1 MTLGIQPFN
10 CTIKFILLLIIGLF
24 SQLVLAQDDSEIIT
38 IQIGQSEILEYLV
51 PVKRISIS
59 DPQIADAT
67 VTSPKQILLNGKS
80 VGNASLIIWDERENY
95 TKYKIMV
102 QNEVSLYKI
111 RLQVRFVEVKRSA
124 LKEFGINFLI
134 TNQKIE
140 NDIINFG
147 SYAGKVT
154 SPDIPLPL
162 GEGVDFFLGIPTQNF
177 QAVIQALEEKGIL
190 TTLAKPNMSAVDGEK
205 ASFLAGGEF
214 PVPIAQGGI
223 GGQQTVT
230 IQWKEFGVALDF
242 VPRVLDSKHI
252 NIKLTTE
259 VSSLDFDN
267 GVVLSGFQVP
277 ALISRKSETTIE
289 LEDGEH
295 FIIGGLISSEM
306 AKSISRTPFIGSI
319 PIIGALFRSTHF
331 LNNESELIV
340 MVTPNIVKSFSEI
353 LSEN

>member
-1 MTLGIQPFN
+1 MTLGIQHCN
-10 CTIKFILLLIIGLF
+10 MKLILLLIIGLS
-24 SQLVLAQDDSEIIT
+24 SQLVFTQDNSEII
-38 IQIGQSEILEYLV
+38 ILQIGQSEILEYLV

-67 VTSPKQILLNGKS
+67 VTSPRQILINGKS
-80 VGNASLIIWDERENY
+80 IGNASLIVWDEKENY

-102 QNEVSLYKI
+102 QNEASPYKV
-111 RLQVRFVEVKRSA
+111 RLQVRFVEVKQSA
-124 LKEFGINFLI
+124 LKEFGVNFLI
-134 TNQKIE
+134 TNQE
-140 NDIINFG
+140 VGDDIFNFG

-154 SPDIPLPL
+154 SPNIPLVL
-162 GEGVDFFLGIPTQNF
+162 GETVDFFLGIPTQNF
-177 QAVIQALEEKGIL
+177 QAVIQVLEEKGIL
-190 TTLAKPNMSAVDGEK
+190 TTLAKPNISAVDGEK

-214 PVPIAQGGI
+214 PVPIAQGGM

-267 GVVLSGFQVP
+267 GVTLSGFQVP

-306 AKSISRTPFIGSI
+306 AKAVSKTPFIGSI

-340 MVTPNIVKSFSEI
+340 MVTPNIVKSFNEI

>member
-1 MTLGIQPFN
+1 MTLGIQHCN
-10 CTIKFILLLIIGLF
+10 MKLILLLIIGL
-24 SQLVLAQDDSEIIT
+24 SSKLVFAQDNSEIIT
-38 IQIGQSEILEYLV
+38 LQIGQSEILEYLA

-67 VTSPKQILLNGKS
+67 VTSPRQILLNGKS
-80 VGNASLIIWDERENY
+80 IGNASLIIWDERENY
-95 TKYKIMV
+95 TIYKIMV
-102 QNEVSLYKI
+102 QNAASPYKV

-124 LKEFGINFLI
+124 LKEFGVNFLI
-134 TNQKIE
+134 TNQE
-140 NDIINFG
+140 VGNDIINFG

-154 SPDIPLPL
+154 SPSIPLAL
-162 GEGVDFFLGIPTQNF
+162 GETVDFFLGIPTQNF
-177 QAVIQALEEKGIL
+177 QAVIQALEENGIL
-190 TTLAKPNMSAVDGEK
+190 TTLAKPNISAVDGEK

-230 IQWKEFGVALDF
+230 IQWKEFGVGLDF
-242 VPRVLDSKHI
+242 IPRVLDSKHI

-267 GVVLSGFQVP
+267 GVVLSGFQIP

-306 AKSISRTPFIGSI
+306 ARAVSKTPFIGSI
-319 PIIGALFRSTHF
+319 PIIGVLFRSTHF

-340 MVTPNIVKSFSEI
+340 MVTPDIVKSYNESLGED
-353 LSEN
+353 